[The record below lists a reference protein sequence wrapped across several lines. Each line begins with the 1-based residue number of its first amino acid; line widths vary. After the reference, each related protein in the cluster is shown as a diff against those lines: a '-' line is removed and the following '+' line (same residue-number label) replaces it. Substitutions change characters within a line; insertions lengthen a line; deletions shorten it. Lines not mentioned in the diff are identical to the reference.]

1 MNIPRRLLLA
11 TVLIAIGTTA
21 TSAPAKRLP
30 NLVFQDLAGHPQKL
44 SSLRGSIAVLSFWAT
59 WCAPCREELP
69 RLAKLSQEYAA
80 QGVRF
85 LAISVDE
92 PKDRLKIEPFLH
104 QQNLT
109 LDVWLGADRDA
120 LDRFGLGNVVPA
132 TLILDPEGEV
142 TGRILGEA
150 QEPDLRRPLDWLLHG
165 RQGPAPA
172 ALTKRY

>member
-1 MNIPRRLLLA
+1 MHLTKRLLLVA
-11 TVLIAIGTTA
+11 VLIPIAT

-30 NLVFQDLAGHPQKL
+30 DLAFRDLADHPQRL
-44 SSLRGSIAVLSFWAT
+44 SGLRGSIAVLSFWAT

-69 RLAKLSQEYAA
+69 RLAKLSQEYSA

-92 PKDRLKIEPFLH
+92 QKDRPKIEPYLR
-104 QQNLT
+104 QQNLI
-109 LDVWLGADRDA
+109 LDVWLGANSDA
-120 LDRFGLGNVVPA
+120 LDRLGLGNVVPA

-142 TGRILGEA
+142 TARILGEA
-150 QEPDLRRPLDWLLHG
+150 QEPDLRCPLDWLLHG

>member
-1 MNIPRRLLLA
+1 MNAPRRLLLA
-11 TVLIAIGTTA
+11 AVLLATTA
-21 TSAPAKRLP
+21 TSTPAKRLP
-30 NLVFQDLAGHPQKL
+30 DLVFRDLAGHPQKL

-85 LAISVDE
+85 LAISVDA
-92 PKDRLKIEPFLH
+92 PKDRLRIEPYLH
-104 QQNLT
+104 QQNFT
-109 LDVWLGADRDA
+109 LDVWLGANSDA
-120 LDRFGLGNVVPA
+120 LDRLGLGNVVPA

-142 TGRILGEA
+142 IGRILGEA
-150 QEPDLRRPLDWLLHG
+150 QEPDLRRPLAWLLHG